1 MEVRPI
7 TEEELLEAIETGESD
22 RFDLNSV
29 GVGDNFRGYVIKD
42 KETDVRVADYIYSH
56 TRKGFDLRIRPG
68 CEREIALAMD
78 NKRDFIQTPEEIM
91 SNGVSI
97 LLDEGKKTDKKIALN
112 RIETSDY
119 NLCMKYINYAMGY
132 VDNLVS
138 ASSMNAT
145 SAEMIPRIKNN
156 KEELRTGYANAA
168 IAAYNDVSDYLA
180 MGEDFKDIAKE
191 AEERLRVCTR
201 EFEDEFLTMFPGG
214 PSFARSNIFDEE
226 KSNAFKGM

>member
-78 NKRDFIQTPEEIM
+78 NKRDFIQAPEEIM

-97 LLDEGKKTDKKIALN
+97 LLEGGKKMSNMALN

-119 NLCMKYINYAMGY
+119 NLCVKYIDHALNYIDDLLATTAAEPQATAML
-132 VDNLVS
+132 NS
-138 ASSMNAT
+138 
-145 SAEMIPRIKNN
+145 K

-168 IAAYNDVSDYLA
+168 RAAYNDVSDYLA